1 MMCRCGS
8 RSIILR
14 LLAVTGAL
22 SLMWLS
28 PSRVLAQAT
37 PVITSITAETGRAI
51 ERNADDLTRAF
62 TEAGLNEK
70 HRGAAR
76 EQSSSVSGL
85 TVSGFTMGRLYTSE
99 NEGLR
104 TNDPAIARSV
114 PFDSYERSAFGSIVL
129 RSPGFGN
136 GDRLNIGLFAGM
148 SQLDMDLL
156 AQPIAG
162 IGADPGKAVN
172 EAFMYGGAINYTVG
186 NYYATITA
194 VGASGETHLSDYWNG
209 VQFNLPGGVYRRN
222 FDTAGYIVSGVTGAV
237 LPLGG
242 GLFAGAE
249 GGLRHLNFETDRFLS
264 QLGGLTYQQ
273 DMQATTAMGAIG
285 LFTVIQTGD
294 WTTRPYVRASLQHDV
309 DFSLT
314 ALQRDAQTGVLQETI
329 LFTRE
334 ATVKSAE
341 AGLNWT
347 NKNVN
352 VSAAGFLESAADQ
365 STLGGRL
372 GVKVYFD

>member
-1 MMCRCGS
+1 MLARTFTSRC
-8 RSIILR
+8 
-14 LLAVTGAL
+14 AVAL
-22 SLMWLS
+22 VATSAISLWS
-28 PSRVLAQAT
+28 SKVFAQAT
-37 PVITSITAETGRAI
+37 PVITSITAETGRAL
-51 ERNADDLTRAF
+51 ERNVDDLTRAF
-62 TEAGLNEK
+62 TEAGQNES
-70 HRGAAR
+70 HRGGAR
-76 EQSSSVSGL
+76 ERVGAAPGIS
-85 TVSGFTMGRLYTSE
+85 VSGFTLGRLYTSE

-104 TNDPAIARSV
+104 SNEPGVSRSV
-114 PFDSYERSAFGSIVL
+114 PFDSYERSAFGSLVL
-129 RSPGFGN
+129 RSPAFGN
-136 GDRLNIGLFAGM
+136 GGRLNIGVFAGV
-148 SQLDMDLL
+148 SQLDMDLF

-186 NYYATITA
+186 QFYATMTA
-194 VGASGETHLSDYWNG
+194 VGSSGETQLNDYWNG
-209 VQFNLPGGVYRRN
+209 AQFNLPGGVYRRQ
-222 FDTAGYIVSGVTGAV
+222 FDTAGYVVSGVSGVV

-242 GLFAGAE
+242 SFFAGVE
-249 GGLRHLNFETDRFLS
+249 GGVRHLNFETDRFLS
-264 QLGGLTYQQ
+264 QLGGLTFQQ

-314 ALQRDAQTGVLQETI
+314 ALQRDAQTGILQEAI
-329 LFTRE
+329 VFTRE

-347 NKNVN
+347 NGNVN
-352 VSAAGFLESAADQ
+352 VSAAGFVESAADQ